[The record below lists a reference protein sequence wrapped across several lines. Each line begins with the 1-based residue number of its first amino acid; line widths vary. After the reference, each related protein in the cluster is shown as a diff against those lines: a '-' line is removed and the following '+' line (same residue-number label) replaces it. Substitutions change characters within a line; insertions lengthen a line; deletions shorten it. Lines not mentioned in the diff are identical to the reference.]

1 MELKDIVSIAG
12 VSGLHKIIGRTK
24 SGLILETI
32 GTAKRFPTSIQDKV
46 SVLEDISMYT
56 EEGDMKLSEV
66 FVKVNE
72 KEKAGT
78 SIPDAK
84 ADVKAQR
91 EFVTA
96 TIKLDN
102 ERVYDSDVKKLL
114 NWYHILKS
122 HLDFAT
128 LVETPAEETATE
140 GKPKAKKGSK
150 KAEET
155 DDVAAVAEE
164 KPKAKKV
171 AAPKTPKTAAPKNTA
186 PKANSKG
193 AGGAKTTYRPKSV

>member
-24 SGLILETI
+24 TGLILETI
-32 GTAKRFPTSIQDKV
+32 GTGKRFPTSIQDKV

-56 EEGDMKLSEV
+56 EEGDMKLNEV
-66 FVKVNE
+66 LVKVNE
-72 KEKAGT
+72 KEKAGDT
-78 SIPDAK
+78 IPDAK
-84 ADVKAQR
+84 ADVKEQR
-91 EFVTA
+91 AFITA

-128 LVETPAEETATE
+128 LMNEPAAEE
-140 GKPKAKKGSK
+140 

-155 DDVAAVAEE
+155 NKAETTTEGEE
-164 KPKAKKV
+164 KPKAKKT
-171 AAPKTPKTAAPKNTA
+171 AAPKTPKTTAPKNIA
-186 PKANSKG
+186 AKANSKG
-193 AGGAKTTYRPKSV
+193 AGGSKTTYRPKSV

>member
-24 SGLILETI
+24 TGLILETI
-32 GTAKRFPTSIQDKV
+32 GTGKRFPTSIQDKV

-128 LVETPAEETATE
+128 LVEPAVEETAAE
-140 GKPKAKKGSK
+140 GKTKAKKGSK
-150 KAEET
+150 KTEEVEET
-155 DDVAAVAEE
+155 KATEE
-164 KPKAKKV
+164 KPKAKKA

>member
-24 SGLILETI
+24 TGLILETI
-32 GTAKRFPTSIQDKV
+32 GTGKRFPTSIQDKV

-56 EEGDMKLSEV
+56 EEGDMKLNEV
-66 FVKVNE
+66 LVKVNE
-72 KEKAGT
+72 KEKAGDT
-78 SIPDAK
+78 IPDTK
-84 ADVKAQR
+84 ADVKEQR
-91 EFVTA
+91 AFITA

-128 LVETPAEETATE
+128 LMNEPAAEEKTEETNKTEATTE
-140 GKPKAKKGSK
+140 G
-150 KAEET
+150 
-155 DDVAAVAEE
+155 EE
-164 KPKAKKV
+164 KPKAKKT
-171 AAPKTPKTAAPKNTA
+171 AAPKTPKTTAPKNIA
-186 PKANSKG
+186 AKANSKG
-193 AGGAKTTYRPKSV
+193 AGGSKTTYRPKSV